1 MGKITFY
8 CNICAGPL
16 SDWELRKRSMVR
28 PDELAHVC
36 FDDDCDCGYESG
48 ASNDEGDR
56 GDEEDDV
63 GDGDRAQ
70 NRQEEGDDDPMVEQ
84 NSEEDLARHD
94 SYCNYRRGYWG
105 DILTEGDVEWLSEAC
120 MLRMRG
126 FDDEEEGE
134 DEDEDAPSRYPSGV
148 NPGDCYITHCG
159 SYDAYD
165 GLSISRTGED
175 FYPNQDGFML
185 HSKCW
190 SMLNFVFAITRPE
203 DGRLDHRR
211 VYQTMLGK
219 LADQNDIYIDWGD
232 ERLYGGT
239 EEFAEQEWVPVPG
252 YEWLVADPH
261 KDSDF
266 FELVR
271 ASTNRGTGSE
281 PESLRFCGYTPI
293 AVSDDPFARLP
304 IEVHHMIL
312 ELLPAKSVLN
322 SFLSSRVL
330 CASSAGLPQS
340 FWKSRIF
347 TDMPWAVRPSL
358 LMSIS
363 RETGRVDSK
372 VLLQLLRKAGAA
384 PSGGRNARYEAW
396 LSLKN
401 RRRIWKCCE
410 GILDVMKIGRNESGC
425 VSRDLE
431 ALTSSRIARIRR
443 PELREMGKLVNGET
457 YFRPTILDQPPLR
470 SLSVYFSEQMS
481 VVGLEWQL
489 EGETAGRF
497 FGNRGAGM
505 QSVAL
510 PQDLVI
516 TGIVLS
522 LGSASRSEDKHR
534 AIRGFGV
541 LSADDDYRFCVKLG
555 RWADGD
561 IVHVFHP
568 AKTQPDATIVG
579 IAGQYSGTAITQF
592 GILTADVINKTPPT
606 VTPIISNL
614 DIYTRWYS
622 NYIPPPSKNIQL
634 QVRHGILGFPLP
646 EISPFDPPVLE
657 NPAQYIDLRG
667 RQIASIQTFYPLGQN
682 KEFGGFRIDF
692 EDGSHE
698 VVHKEEDDPGFH
710 YLKEV
715 VTFDVE
721 AKEVI
726 KKLIC
731 YFDSNPSRTTPS
743 VLHGIELI
751 TSKNRKLSL
760 GWLDAHSEDYRRDS
774 YVRRGESVIG
784 LHFGIKAP
792 VIESIGLAVSSS

>member
-1 MGKITFY
+1 
-8 CNICAGPL
+8 
-16 SDWELRKRSMVR
+16 
-28 PDELAHVC
+28 
-36 FDDDCDCGYESG
+36 
-48 ASNDEGDR
+48 
-56 GDEEDDV
+56 
-63 GDGDRAQ
+63 
-70 NRQEEGDDDPMVEQ
+70 
-84 NSEEDLARHD
+84 
-94 SYCNYRRGYWG
+94 
-105 DILTEGDVEWLSEAC
+105 
-120 MLRMRG
+120 
-126 FDDEEEGE
+126 
-134 DEDEDAPSRYPSGV
+134 
-148 NPGDCYITHCG
+148 
-159 SYDAYD
+159 
-165 GLSISRTGED
+165 
-175 FYPNQDGFML
+175 
-185 HSKCW
+185 
-190 SMLNFVFAITRPE
+190 MLNFVFAITRPE

-252 YEWLVADPH
+252 YEVCRSLLDIERKLSYMADRALIQWLVADPH
-261 KDSDF
+261 KDSNF

-271 ASTNRGTGSE
+271 ASTNRSTGSE
-281 PESLRFCGYTPI
+281 PGSLHFCGYTPI

-363 RETGRVDSK
+363 QETGRVDSK
-372 VLLQLLRKAGAA
+372 VLLELLRKAGAA

-410 GILDVMKIGRNESGC
+410 GILDVMKIGRKESGC

-457 YFRPTILDQPPLR
+457 YFRRTILDQPPLR
-470 SLSVYFSEQMS
+470 SLAVYLSEQMS
-481 VVGLEWQL
+481 VVGIEWQL
-489 EGETAGRF
+489 EGETAGRL

-541 LSADDDYRFCVKLG
+541 LSADDDNRSCVKLG

-579 IAGQYSGTAITQF
+579 IAGQYSVRPLLSSLSLCTQN
-592 GILTADVINKTPPT
+592 T
-606 VTPIISNL
+606 
-614 DIYTRWYS
+614 
-622 NYIPPPSKNIQL
+622 
-634 QVRHGILGFPLP
+634 
-646 EISPFDPPVLE
+646 
-657 NPAQYIDLRG
+657 
-667 RQIASIQTFYPLGQN
+667 
-682 KEFGGFRIDF
+682 
-692 EDGSHE
+692 
-698 VVHKEEDDPGFH
+698 
-710 YLKEV
+710 
-715 VTFDVE
+715 
-721 AKEVI
+721 
-726 KKLIC
+726 
-731 YFDSNPSRTTPS
+731 YFDR
-743 VLHGIELI
+743 
-751 TSKNRKLSL
+751 
-760 GWLDAHSEDYRRDS
+760 
-774 YVRRGESVIG
+774 
-784 LHFGIKAP
+784 AP
-792 VIESIGLAVSSS
+792 LLRNSGS